1 MSTQNNLPPED
12 RPNNQ
17 TKDQAK
23 DLTIDQPRLA
33 LGGRTDNYVAK
44 AILLE
49 EAAPPAYMKTTVKL
63 VCYALAVFFL
73 WALFATLDVV
83 ALAPG
88 QIMPIE
94 AVKVIQH
101 VDGGRI
107 ATIDV
112 VDGQT
117 VREGQVLMRLNSTEA
132 GAEYQT
138 VVAKYWGLYTRVERL
153 RALLSDKP
161 ADFSKV
167 PEEYKQLV
175 AEQQFTLKTSRDQI
189 DQLQKEIKIFTE
201 VSAIR
206 SDLEK
211 EKLNTR
217 VQALEAQRNLN
228 GAQAELL
235 RYRRT
240 NMDELNAAAIELA
253 QTEEQMNKLQDR
265 LKRVDIVSPVDGVV
279 QDLKFRTIGGVIPP
293 GAILMNVIPMD
304 GKIHAE
310 VRVSPSDIGFV
321 KVGQGARLKIGTF
334 DFMRYGTIDGRVSMV
349 SSFSS
354 LDEKQQPYFKVIVSL
369 PKSYVGS
376 DQDKRI
382 DPGMTVQADIMTDRQ
397 SVLRYLLR
405 PIYVAFKQG
414 MRER

>member
-1 MSTQNNLPPED
+1 MSTLNNLPPD
-12 RPNNQ
+12 DQ
-17 TKDQAK
+17 LKDQAS
-23 DLTIDQPRLA
+23 DQPRLT
-33 LGGRTDNYVAK
+33 LGDRTDNYVTK

-49 EAAPPAYMKTTVKL
+49 EAAPPAYMQTTVKL
-63 VCYALAVFFL
+63 VCYALGAFLL
-73 WALFATLDVV
+73 WAIFATLDVV

-88 QIMPIE
+88 QIMPIQ

-107 ATIDV
+107 TSIDV
-112 VDGQT
+112 VDGQA
-117 VREGQVLMRLNSTEA
+117 VHEGQVLMRLNSTEA

-153 RALLSDKP
+153 RALLGDRP
-161 ADFSKV
+161 ANFSKV

-175 AEQQFTLKTSRDQI
+175 AEQQFTLKTSKDQI
-189 DQLQKEIKIFTE
+189 TQLQNEIKIFTE

-206 SDLEK
+206 GDLEK

-217 VQALEAQRNLN
+217 VQALEAQRNLS

-240 NMDELNAAAIELA
+240 NMDELNSAVVELA
-253 QTEEQMNKLQDR
+253 QTEEQMTKLQDR
-265 LKRVDIVSPVDGVV
+265 LTRVDIVSPVDGVV

-293 GAILMNVIPMD
+293 SATLMNVIPLD
-304 GKIHAE
+304 GKMHAE

-321 KVGQGARLKIGTF
+321 KLGQAARLKIGTF
-334 DFMRYGTIDGRVSMV
+334 DFMRYGTIDGKVSMV
-349 SSFSS
+349 SSFST

-369 PKSYVGS
+369 PQSYVGS
-376 DQDKRI
+376 DQDKHI
-382 DPGMTVQADIMTDRQ
+382 EPGMTVQADIMTDRQ